1 MNFNRFRFRFLFIF
15 FVFAFQLS
23 TPSPGQQTAA
33 ESAANV
39 FIDCQNCDFNYI
51 RSEITFVNYV
61 IDRKNADVYILITSE
76 RRGGGGRKYTV
87 NFTGRNRFEKQND
100 VLSFTTLEDD
110 TQDQIRVKMARTL
123 KLGLI
128 QFVADT
134 PIAERIHISYAA
146 PKKQIAK
153 SDPWDSWVIRTQLG
167 GNLKGEKSTKGKALD
182 ASLAAERITEAWK
195 IRMGAYTH
203 YQEEEYQISGAS
215 VIGVSKLHKFEG
227 MIVKSL
233 SNHWSLGAG
242 VQASSSTYSN
252 LRASFMAYPAL
263 EYNIFPY
270 SQSTRREFRLWYGAG
285 LGFND
290 YFEKTI
296 YDKTKERLWGQRFGI
311 EVQTRQ
317 EWGRVDV
324 NVEGMNYFPDMS
336 RNHLRVSGDVSL
348 HLVKGLSFAVH
359 GGVSAIHDQIALPKG
374 EATGQEIL
382 LEIRE
387 LETQYNYWF
396 GLGFEYTFGSIY
408 NNIVNS
414 RFGNGG

>member
-1 MNFNRFRFRFLFIF
+1 MKVHRFLFLF
-15 FVFAFQLS
+15 FVFVFQLS
-23 TPSPGQQTAA
+23 TPSPAQQTALK
-33 ESAANV
+33 AAVNV
-39 FIDCQNCDFNYI
+39 FIDCQNCDFDYI
-51 RSEITFVNYV
+51 RSEISFVNYV

-76 RRGGGGRKYTV
+76 RRGGGGEKYTV
-87 NFTGRNRFEKQND
+87 NFTGRSRFANQSS
-100 VLSFTTLEDD
+100 VLYFTTQEDD
-110 TQDQIRVKMARTL
+110 TQDQIRVKMVRTL

-134 PIAERIHISYAA
+134 PIARRIHISYTS

-153 SDPWDSWVIRTQLG
+153 SDPWDSWVFRTRLS
-167 GNLKGEKSTKGKALD
+167 GNLKGEKSAKGKALD
-182 ASLAAERITEAWK
+182 ASIGVERITEAWK

-203 YQEEEYQISGAS
+203 YQEEAYQINGAAVVGIS
-215 VIGVSKLHKFEG
+215 RLHQFES
-227 MIVKSL
+227 MLVKSL
-233 SNHWSLGAG
+233 SSHWSLGAG

-252 LRASFMAYPAL
+252 LRASFMAYPAI

-270 SQSTRREFRLWYGAG
+270 SQSTRREFRMWYGAG

-296 YDKTKERLWGQRFGI
+296 YDKNKEWLWGQRVGI

-317 EWGRVDV
+317 EWGRIDV
-324 NVEGMNYFPDMS
+324 NIEGMNYFPDMS

-348 HLVKGLSFAVH
+348 HLVKGLAFSVH

-374 EATGQEIL
+374 EASGREIL